1 MENIG
6 YKIKQLRMMSGL
18 TQAQLAEKSN
28 TSLSLIAKIETEKN
42 SNIKI
47 DTLNNISEALN
58 INIIQLVNNKN
69 DKLNFKIEY
78 LASQIETLD
87 NETVQDTIEII
98 NRIIRISKKKT
109 SKY

>member
-58 INIIQLVNNKN
+58 IDIVQLVNNN
-69 DKLNFKIEY
+69 NEKLNFKVEY
-78 LASQIETLD
+78 LTSQIEKLD
-87 NETVQDTIEII
+87 NETIQDTIEII
-98 NRIIRISKKKT
+98 NRIIRISKKV
-109 SKY
+109 

>member
-1 MENIG
+1 
-6 YKIKQLRMMSGL
+6 MMSGL

-58 INIIQLVNNKN
+58 IDIIQLVNNN
-69 DKLNFKIEY
+69 NEKLNFKIEY
-78 LASQIETLD
+78 LASQIERLD
-87 NETVQDTIEII
+87 NETIQDTIEII
-98 NRIIRISKKKT
+98 NRIV
-109 SKY
+109 

>member
-58 INIIQLVNNKN
+58 IDIIQLVNNN
-69 DKLNFKIEY
+69 NEKLNFKIEY
-78 LASQIETLD
+78 LASQIEKLD
-87 NETVQDTIEII
+87 NETIQDTIEII
-98 NRIIRISKKKT
+98 NRIIRISKKV
-109 SKY
+109 